1 MARRGGEKRGGGGGG
16 GSGGRRED
24 EANERRIS
32 SRVRV
37 AIFICGG
44 AHTHS
49 PKCGRCH
56 VGPTD
61 DVVRWPTN
69 RPISFYIITDETALG
84 GKPMARLLGPPNG
97 DMYLTS
103 NTSWHHLPV
112 TLHG

>member
-44 AHTHS
+44 AHTHTLPS
-49 PKCGRCH
+49 P
-56 VGPTD
+56 
-61 DVVRWPTN
+61 
-69 RPISFYIITDETALG
+69 TAG
-84 GKPMARLLGPPNG
+84 SRAAAAMWGPPTTRVHGTHMTVGGEGCDG
-97 DMYLTS
+97 DSTGFRFWDKVLR
-103 NTSWHHLPV
+103 PD
-112 TLHG
+112 GK

>member
-44 AHTHS
+44 AHTHTLPS
-49 PKCGRCH
+49 
-56 VGPTD
+56 
-61 DVVRWPTN
+61 
-69 RPISFYIITDETALG
+69 STAG
-84 GKPMARLLGPPNG
+84 SRAAAAMWGPPTTRVPWDPHDSGWRGRDG
-97 DMYLTS
+97 DSTGFRFWDKVLR
-103 NTSWHHLPV
+103 PD
-112 TLHG
+112 GK